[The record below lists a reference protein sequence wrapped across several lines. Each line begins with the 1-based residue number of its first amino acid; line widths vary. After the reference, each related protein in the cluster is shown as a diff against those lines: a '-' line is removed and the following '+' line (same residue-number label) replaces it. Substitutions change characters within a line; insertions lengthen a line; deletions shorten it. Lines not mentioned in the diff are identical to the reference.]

1 METAGSK
8 FSTEFRQ
15 IIADQQQAN
24 LERLLTYK
32 NYMPITY
39 EEFKM
44 LLTNISERILL
55 RRSVKRQ
62 FEIDKNNGPVIKQL
76 YLYLTNNPQCEWNLN
91 AGINFGGNVGCGK
104 SVLMMAFIEI
114 SNQYTRR
121 LTTSLHSKQLA
132 QEIKSRGIEY
142 YRTRP
147 MFIDEIGREE
157 SKANDYGN
165 VIKPMIDLFSM
176 RYETGAR
183 TYATTNFKY
192 DSLKPIYGD
201 FIIDRMQE
209 MMTLVVIPGESR
221 RLNNEVK
228 R

>member
-1 METAGSK
+1 MEIVGHRLH
-8 FSTEFRQ
+8 EFNQ
-15 IIADQQQAN
+15 SIAEQQQLN
-24 LERLLTYK
+24 LRNLLTYK
-32 NYMPITY
+32 CNTPLSYD
-39 EEFKM
+39 EFKW
-44 LLTNISERILL
+44 LITSISERIFL
-55 RRSVKRQ
+55 RRSVKRR
-62 FEIDKNNGPVIKQL
+62 FEIDANNGPVIKNL
-76 YLYLTNNPQCEWNLN
+76 YLYLINDPSCAWNLD

-104 SVLMMAFIEI
+104 SVLMMAYLEI

-121 LTTSLHSKQLA
+121 LTTLLHSKQLA

-142 YRTRP
+142 YKTRP
-147 MFIDEIGREE
+147 LFIDEIGREE

-192 DSLKPIYGD
+192 DSLKPLYGD
-201 FIIDRMQE
+201 FIIDRMNE
-209 MMTLVVIPGESR
+209 MMTLVHIPGDSR

>member
-121 LTTSLHSKQLA
+121 LTTSLHSKQL
-132 QEIKSRGIEY
+132 
-142 YRTRP
+142 
-147 MFIDEIGREE
+147 
-157 SKANDYGN
+157 
-165 VIKPMIDLFSM
+165 
-176 RYETGAR
+176 
-183 TYATTNFKY
+183 
-192 DSLKPIYGD
+192 
-201 FIIDRMQE
+201 
-209 MMTLVVIPGESR
+209 
-221 RLNNEVK
+221 
-228 R
+228 

>member
-39 EEFKM
+39 DEFKM